1 MKPHDSAQK
10 TPQQGLQPRSLYRLP
25 GRAFAVILDSVP
37 LSLVYALA
45 WAAMTT
51 EYSPEELGYPLILL
65 VALGILVVYHTL
77 FEAALGWTPGK
88 LLTDLRVV
96 DRATLGKP
104 SFGGALIRNLLRP
117 VDALFGY
124 LVGFIAAEASTY
136 RQRIGDHAAGTLVVD
151 ADFRQHMEEAEDL
164 ERRRRTGAR
173 AEQRVSYEL
182 SKLARYDEEYY
193 VWDDLYEE
201 KVGNIDHLVV
211 GPGGVTIVETK
222 SHKGVVEVDG
232 HGPPTVDGKPLERDV
247 LRQVHNQRLALMARM
262 GIGGS
267 DPDRLR
273 GFNWLICFARGELS
287 PDLAPNVRRRLA
299 TAKEVRGKIR
309 SQPTEASSEQIKSMA
324 NVIERLYG
332 RGPDHSPSGSKE
344 IRPDGLAGAR

>member
-1 MKPHDSAQK
+1 MSAPPAKLDPRSVYKLPARAVAILLDSA
-10 TPQQGLQPRSLYRLP
+10 SLALIYVFVWAGIVLEFYP
-25 GRAFAVILDSVP
+25 GRASETLVAVC
-37 LSLVYALA
+37 ALA
-45 WAAMTT
+45 
-51 EYSPEELGYPLILL
+51 ILL
-65 VALGILVVYHTL
+65 AYHTL
-77 FEAALGWTPGK
+77 FEGAFGRTPGK
-88 LLTDLRVV
+88 LLTGLRVV

-104 SFGGALIRNLLRP
+104 SFGQALVRNLLRP

-124 LVGFIAAEASTY
+124 ILGFVVAEASAY
-136 RQRIGDHAAGTLVVD
+136 RQRVGDHVAGTLVVD
-151 ADFRQHMEEAEDL
+151 ANFRQHTEEAEGL

-182 SKLARYDEEYY
+182 SKLAAYDGEYY

-232 HGPPTVDGKPLERDV
+232 HGPPTVGGKPLERDV
-247 LRQVHNQRLALMARM
+247 LRQVHNQRLALMRRM
-262 GIGGS
+262 GLG
-267 DPDRLR
+267 DANPDRMR

-287 PDLAPNVRRRLA
+287 ADLAPNVRRRLA
-299 TAKEVRGKIR
+299 TVREVRGKIR
-309 SQPTEASSEQIKSMA
+309 SQPTEASSEQVRSMA
-324 NVIERLYG
+324 NAIEKLYG